1 MAQLL
6 STWID
11 GFIGSAKATGN
22 KVKNA
27 FGKVIPEMKQY
38 FTSDFMGKGWLIFK
52 SGGTDENPEYTLEI
66 DNIKIRKA
74 LIAHELIVDQ
84 IRAICGSLGVSQA
97 CGKVKSVS
105 ENELFYFLNMEGEE
119 THGYGGFQ
127 IGDLVRCQR
136 LTANG
141 INGYWVQVTNIVT
154 NENGFHLVI
163 PKDQFTNGNIYQQTS
178 GNDADN
184 VDTTKA
190 TGVAMCTPSAGD
202 NLVQYGNV
210 SDKTRQNAIY
220 IHADGMGRPAID
232 MLEGINSRSFVGK
245 IVCRLGGE
253 LPEGGFG
260 FYCENGKIIS
270 TDGTETN
277 YRFSPD
283 GTFELGKGA
292 ITYKEGVV
300 TLSPEVVINWG
311 ATSQANVQY
320 CISTSGSTQPTEGW
334 SNTIPTLEQGKWLWT
349 RTKYPDGTFTY
360 SVSYCSKDGEP
371 GTSIKIKGT
380 KQSIDELPTPPEDDS
395 DCYIIG
401 QDLYVWDGTNWQN
414 VGQFKGDKGD
424 TGIGIVSVNTIYALG
439 VYGNI
444 EPEESLFK
452 YDTMSSIV
460 IADNSK
466 SYLWSADKV
475 AYTNGVTALTGK
487 YCVGRC
493 DTLTNITEQ
502 YGTSTSNTT
511 QPATWVDNTFPTGLT
526 EGTWIWS
533 RDKVTWKDNSVTYS
547 EAKIKGYIAKKGD
560 KGDKGDKG
568 IGITSVNTF
577 YALNEY
583 SQRIPNDNAFTY
595 DKINS
600 VVISENAEQYL
611 WSGDKVT
618 YTDNTT
624 AITGK
629 YCLGQCKDLAN
640 ITEQYGTSESST
652 TKPTDSSWVDD
663 DFPTGLNEGTYI
675 WSRNK
680 ITWKDGNVTYSNA
693 QLVGYIAKDGI
704 GLLSVNT
711 FYSLT
716 PDGIQPPAEDHYEE
730 FDTIS
735 GAVIEKNAEQYLW
748 SVDKVTYTDDSYE
761 YTNLNLLGQ
770 CKELASVTE
779 QYGTSTSNK
788 QAPTTGWVE
797 TEFPTGLAEG
807 TYIWTRNKITWKNG
821 NTSYS
826 DAKLVGYI
834 AKKGDKG
841 DKGEDGQS
849 LRPNLLDYTALTA
862 DTFTNPPSGVTIGGI
877 RTTDVPDGC
886 GGIFVN
892 KEITD
897 DYYDLFREDILSRLQ
912 PSTQYTISFLLRK
925 IDTSSTADAKFA
937 VILHTGT
944 TGSEFINLDKSV
956 IVNGETETL
965 TSNVISLTHSGGAYT
980 RYTITFTTASDLS
993 SLSHAYFLWRMYK
1006 GSAGL
1011 ILGQMKVE
1019 RSGAASEW
1027 CLSETDK
1034 FVALPTWVRQWDG
1047 TATQIGSTYI
1057 VSPNAFFGKK
1067 EDSDTSITGIY
1078 LSSDSLTIDG
1088 ETRTGFYAFDKGEV
1102 KVIIDPTK
1110 GEYKFVGEIEATS
1123 GRFYHSG
1130 SNGSLD
1136 MYVNADVPYI
1146 KASYE
1151 EFSLKIQAAKDAFS
1165 FSDNNTEY
1173 VKIGYFENFLASE
1186 AGGIQLNSKDGN
1198 TYAEL
1203 YSSVLRFEDNLYS
1216 CYTSIFG
1223 GHIDINN
1230 QNGST
1235 CIQGAHIKLTG
1246 LKDGASN
1253 GNYITLSPSD
1263 TYTEFSF
1270 KGLKSATDAT
1280 AMTEVSA
1287 SDVILGE
1294 PTVQTWSGKKVKIR
1308 QLFWVEQVI
1317 S

>member
-38 FTSDFMGKGWLIFK
+38 FTSDFMGKGWQIFK

-84 IRAICGSLGVSQA
+84 IRAICGSLGISQA

-105 ENELFYFLNMEGEE
+105 ENKLFYFLNMEGEE

-127 IGDLVRCQR
+127 VGDLVRCQR

-141 INGYWVQVTNIVT
+141 INGYWVQVTKIVT
-154 NENGFHLVI
+154 NDNGYNLVI
-163 PKDQFTNGNIYQQTS
+163 PKDQFSANIYQQTS
-178 GNDADN
+178 GSDADK
-184 VDTTKA
+184 VDTTQS
-190 TGVAMCTPSAGD
+190 TGIAMCTPSAGD

-210 SDKTRQNAIY
+210 SDKTRQSAIY
-220 IHADGMGRPAID
+220 IHADGTGRPAID

-245 IVCRLGGE
+245 MVCRLGGE

-292 ITYKEGVV
+292 ITYEKGVV
-300 TLSPEVVINWG
+300 TLSPDVVINWG

-320 CISTSGSTQPTEGW
+320 CISSSGSTQPTEGW

-349 RTKYPDGTFTY
+349 RTKYPDGTYTY
-360 SVSYCSKDGEP
+360 SVSYCPKDGEN
-371 GTSIKIKGT
+371 GTSIKVKGT
-380 KQSIDELPTPPEDDS
+380 KSSIDELPTPPEDAS

-401 QDLYVWDGTNWQN
+401 VDLYVWDGTNWQN
-414 VGQFKGDKGD
+414 VGQFKGDQGD
-424 TGIGIVSVNTIYALG
+424 PGIGVKSVNTIYALG
-439 VYGNI
+439 LYGNI
-444 EPEESLFK
+444 EPEASNFK

-460 IADNSK
+460 IADNANR
-466 SYLWSADKV
+466 YLWSADEV
-475 AYTNGVTALTGK
+475 TYTNGSTALTGK
-487 YCVGRC
+487 YCVGKC
-493 DTLTNITEQ
+493 STLTNVVEQ

-511 QPATWVDNTFPTGLT
+511 QPTTWVDNDFPTGLA

-533 RDKVTWKDNSVTYS
+533 RDKVVWKNNSVTYS
-547 EAKIKGYIAKKGD
+547 DAQIKGYIAPKGKDGVGIVSVNTYYALFEYSTRTPQDNKFTYDTISSAVISDNSELYLWSGDLVTYTNGNTAITGKNCLGQCKTLASITEMYGTSSSSTTPPSEADWVEETFPTGLAEGTWVWSRNKITWKDGNTTYTEAKIVGYIAKKGD
-560 KGDKGDKG
+560 KGDKGD
-568 IGITSVNTF
+568 T
-577 YALNEY
+577 
-583 SQRIPNDNAFTY
+583 
-595 DKINS
+595 
-600 VVISENAEQYL
+600 
-611 WSGDKVT
+611 
-618 YTDNTT
+618 
-624 AITGK
+624 
-629 YCLGQCKDLAN
+629 
-640 ITEQYGTSESST
+640 
-652 TKPTDSSWVDD
+652 
-663 DFPTGLNEGTYI
+663 
-675 WSRNK
+675 
-680 ITWKDGNVTYSNA
+680 
-693 QLVGYIAKDGI
+693 
-704 GLLSVNT
+704 
-711 FYSLT
+711 
-716 PDGIQPPAEDHYEE
+716 
-730 FDTIS
+730 
-735 GAVIEKNAEQYLW
+735 
-748 SVDKVTYTDDSYE
+748 
-761 YTNLNLLGQ
+761 
-770 CKELASVTE
+770 
-779 QYGTSTSNK
+779 
-788 QAPTTGWVE
+788 
-797 TEFPTGLAEG
+797 
-807 TYIWTRNKITWKNG
+807 
-821 NTSYS
+821 
-826 DAKLVGYI
+826 
-834 AKKGDKG
+834 
-841 DKGEDGQS
+841 GEDGQS

-862 DTFTNPPSGVTIGGI
+862 DTFNNPPSGVLINGI
-877 RTTDVPDGC
+877 RTADVPDGC

-892 KEITD
+892 QEITT
-897 DYYDLFREDILSRLQ
+897 DYYDLFREDLLSKLS
-912 PSTQYTISFLLRK
+912 PNTKYTISFLLRK
-925 IDTSSTADAKFA
+925 IDTSSTADANFA
-937 VILHTGT
+937 VILYTGT
-944 TGSEFINLDKSV
+944 TGSEFINLSKSV
-956 IVNGETETL
+956 IVNGEEKTL
-965 TSNVISLTHSGGAYT
+965 TSNVISLSHSGGAFT
-980 RYTITFTTASDLS
+980 RYTITFTTASSLS
-993 SLSHAYFLWRMYK
+993 SLSHAYSLWRMYK

-1011 ILGQMKVE
+1011 ILAQMKVE

-1027 CLSETDK
+1027 CLSEMDK

-1078 LSSDSLTIDG
+1078 MSSDYISIDG
-1088 ETRTGFYAFDKGEV
+1088 ETRTGLYAFDKGKV

-1110 GEYKFVGEIEATS
+1110 GVYKFEGEIEATS

-1146 KASYE
+1146 KAEYE

-1165 FSDNNTEY
+1165 FSENNTEY
-1173 VKIGYFENFLASE
+1173 VKIGYFENFSAGE
-1186 AGGIQLNSKDGN
+1186 AGGIQLNSKDGY

-1203 YSSVLRFEDNLYS
+1203 YSSVLRIVDNFNS
-1216 CYTSIFG
+1216 CFTNMFG

-1230 QNGST
+1230 QYGGT
-1235 CIQGAHIKLTG
+1235 CIQGAHIKLSG
-1246 LKDGASN
+1246 LKDGKDN
-1253 GNYITLSPSD
+1253 RNYITLSPSD
-1263 TYTEFSF
+1263 TYTEISF

-1280 AMTEVSA
+1280 AMTKVSA
-1287 SDVILGE
+1287 CDVILGE
-1294 PTVQTWSGKKVKIR
+1294 PTTQTWSGKKVKVR